1 MTVTIPCY
9 DLYVLKY
16 ETKTDNSKGESYI
29 MNFKTKVFGIVA
41 VATTTVGLASAA
53 LADTLYTVKKGD
65 TLSQLSLD
73 YLGAANKFEELADKN
88 NIKDAN
94 LIFEGQKLILSEDGE
109 ISVATPEEVAKTPEV
124 ETVEEA
130 VEVAKVEQT
139 EATEEQTTETEEMTT
154 EATEV
159 QTTETEEAITEAT
172 EVETTETVVK
182 EETPKQETT
191 KPETHKEVSGQS
203 FTVQATAYDGFGM
216 GGMTATGHQITSTND
231 KVIAVDPSVIPL
243 GSRVYVEGYG
253 EAIAADTGGAIQGNI
268 IDLNMGQSD
277 AIAWGRRSVQVT
289 ILN

>member
-1 MTVTIPCY
+1 
-9 DLYVLKY
+9 
-16 ETKTDNSKGESYI
+16 

>member
-1 MTVTIPCY
+1 
-9 DLYVLKY
+9 
-16 ETKTDNSKGESYI
+16 

-94 LIFEGQKLILSEDGE
+94 LIFEGQKLVLSEDGE

-124 ETVEEA
+124 ETVQEA

-139 EATEEQTTETEEMTT
+139 EATKVQTTETEEMTT
-154 EATEV
+154 EATEA
-159 QTTETEEAITEAT
+159 QTTETEEMTTEATEAQTTETEEVVTEAT

-182 EETPKQETT
+182 EETSKQETT

-277 AIAWGRRSVQVT
+277 AVAWGRRSVQVT

>member
-1 MTVTIPCY
+1 
-9 DLYVLKY
+9 
-16 ETKTDNSKGESYI
+16 

-124 ETVEEA
+124 ETVQEA
-130 VEVAKVEQT
+130 VEVAKEEKT
-139 EATEEQTTETEEMTT
+139 ETTETKE
-154 EATEV
+154 EAT
-159 QTTETEEAITEAT
+159 TEAT
-172 EVETTETVVK
+172 EVETTETEEVTTEASEVEITETEEMTTKAPETETTETVIK
-182 EETPKQETT
+182 EETV
-191 KPETHKEVSGQS
+191 KPEQDKEVSGRTL
-203 FTVQATAYDGFGM
+203 TVQATAYDGFGM
-216 GGMTATGHQITSTND
+216 GGMTATGYQITSPND

-268 IDLNMGQSD
+268 IDLNMSQSE
-277 AIAWGRRSVQVT
+277 AISWGRRSVQVT

>member
-1 MTVTIPCY
+1 
-9 DLYVLKY
+9 
-16 ETKTDNSKGESYI
+16 

-124 ETVEEA
+124 ETVQEA
-130 VEVAKVEQT
+130 VEVAKEEKVE
-139 EATEEQTTETEEMTT
+139 TTETEEIT
-154 EATEV
+154 
-159 QTTETEEAITEAT
+159 TEAT
-172 EVETTETVVK
+172 EVETTETEEATTKATEVETTETEEATTEAVVK
-182 EETPKQETT
+182 EETV
-191 KPETHKEVSGQS
+191 KPEQHKEVSGRTL
-203 FTVQATAYDGFGM
+203 TVQATAYDGFGM
-216 GGMTATGHQITSTND
+216 GGMTATGYQITSPND

-277 AIAWGRRSVQVT
+277 AVAWGRRSVQVT

>member
-1 MTVTIPCY
+1 
-9 DLYVLKY
+9 
-16 ETKTDNSKGESYI
+16 

-124 ETVEEA
+124 ETVQEA
-130 VEVAKVEQT
+130 VEVAKEEKVE
-139 EATEEQTTETEEMTT
+139 
-154 EATEV
+154 
-159 QTTETEEAITEAT
+159 TTETEEAITEETKVEATETEETTTEAT
-172 EVETTETVVK
+172 EVETTETEEATTKATEVETTETEEATTEAVVK
-182 EETPKQETT
+182 EETV
-191 KPETHKEVSGQS
+191 KPEQHKEVSGRTL
-203 FTVQATAYDGFGM
+203 TVQATAYDGFGM
-216 GGMTATGHQITSTND
+216 GGMTATGYQITSPND

-277 AIAWGRRSVQVT
+277 AVAWGRRSVQVT